1 MPETKQL
8 PKSKTSQSA
17 ARQWLALGVL
27 CLLIGISLAWEAIIE
42 RNAIYSQQRE
52 LLLNQTKVIDDNLQ
66 VQLRATD
73 SALNSIREDFLAV
86 KTQNLSTDRLNSH
99 MKAMTDAMI
108 GVRTIVALE
117 ADGRVVASNRNL
129 IIGMNFIGR
138 DYFQAPL
145 KGADPDVLYVTPPFK
160 TVLGVFAISVSKVVL
175 DKSGKFIGVVG
186 LTLSPDY
193 FSTLLKSVLYLPQ
206 MRASI
211 IHGEGTI
218 IVEEPNRADL
228 AGKNLAKPGTHFTE
242 HVESG
247 QDDSFF
253 ASTAWTTKD
262 KRMSA
267 WHTIRPNAIKTSAPL
282 LVTVNRNMSIIFID
296 WEREVIVFGGFFA
309 LLVMA
314 SALGL
319 AYLQNKQRAIDLI
332 KNSREEERR
341 LAEEDL
347 RKSRALYK
355 TITDTSPLA
364 IYMSTGIEQKAAYIN
379 ETFVKLFG
387 YTIEEVPSVAQWW
400 PLAYPDETYRKQ
412 VEEEWQRRAAH
423 AIETHSEI
431 EPIEAI
437 VTCKDGSLKNIS
449 WGFVSIGEQN
459 WAFGLDLT
467 ERRQAEAHL
476 IEAKEQA
483 EVANKAKSDFLAA
496 MSHELRT
503 PLNSIIG
510 FAEMMQFEI
519 KGPLSE
525 TYKDYTSL
533 ITRSGRLLLETINSV
548 LDIAKIEAGKFD
560 LYTEPTDVS
569 KIVDDVII
577 ILSVQALEKNI
588 VIHNELHN
596 MDRLTLDPL
605 RLKQVFLNIIGNSIK
620 FMEKG
625 TVTITNQCGAGDEGC
640 NITVTDT
647 GIGMSGEQIKIAL
660 QPFRQVHGSALA
672 RRYQGTG
679 LGLTYSQKIMDL
691 HGGMLTLTSE
701 PNVGTQ
707 VTLHFPSTARIG
719 GFGTVSQ
726 SEQLGTVLGS
736 SDLED

>member
-1 MPETKQL
+1 MRASEPHHP
-8 PKSKTSQSA
+8 PKSTKPQSA
-17 ARQWLALGVL
+17 ARQWWALGFL
-27 CLLIGISLAWEAIIE
+27 WLLIGIPLAWEAKIE
-42 RNAIYSQQRE
+42 RSAISAQHRA
-52 LLLNQTKVIDDNLQ
+52 LLLSQTKVIDENLQ

-73 SALNSIREDFLAV
+73 SALNSVRDDFLALQAQ
-86 KTQNLSTDRLNSH
+86 KITTERLNSH
-99 MKAMTDAMI
+99 MKAMTDAMV
-108 GVRTIVALE
+108 GVRTFTVLE
-117 ADGRVVASNRNL
+117 ADGRVVASNRAN
-129 IIGMNFIGR
+129 IIGLNFIGR

-145 KGADPDVLYVTPPFK
+145 KGANPDIVYVTPPFK
-160 TVLGVFAISVSKVVL
+160 TVLGVFAITVSKAVL
-175 DKSGKFIGVVG
+175 DETGKFIGVVSA
-186 LTLSPDY
+186 TLSPEY
-193 FSTLLKSVLYLPQ
+193 FSTLLNSVLYLPE

-218 IVEEPNRADL
+218 IIEEPNRADL

-242 HVESG
+242 HVASG
-247 QDDSFF
+247 HDDSFF
-253 ASTAWTTKD
+253 ASTAWTTRD
-262 KRMSA
+262 KQMSA
-267 WHTIRPNAIKTSAPL
+267 WRTIRPTQTNTSVPL
-282 LVTVNRNMSIIFID
+282 LVAVNRNMSIIFID
-296 WEREVIVFGGFFA
+296 WERNVFLFGGFYG
-309 LLVMA
+309 LLVAA

-319 AYLQNKQRAIDLI
+319 AFLQNRQHAIHLI
-332 KNSREEERR
+332 KAGREEERR
-341 LAEEDL
+341 QAEEDL

-355 TITDTSPLA
+355 TMTDTSPLA
-364 IYMSTGIEQKAAYIN
+364 IYMSTGIEQKGAYIN
-379 ETFVKLFG
+379 DTFVRLFG
-387 YTIEEVPSVAQWW
+387 YTLEDVPSAAQWW
-400 PLAYPDETYRKQ
+400 PLAYPDQAYRDQ
-412 VEEEWQRRAAH
+412 LIEEWQRRVAH

-431 EPIEAI
+431 EPMETI
-437 VTCKDGSLKNIS
+437 VTCKDGSHKNIS
-449 WGFVSIGEQN
+449 WGFVGVGEQN

-476 IEAKEQA
+476 IDAKEQA

-560 LYTEPTDVS
+560 LYKEPTDVG
-569 KIVDDVII
+569 KMVDDVIT
-577 ILSVQALEKNI
+577 ILSVQAQEKGI
-588 VIHNELHN
+588 VLRNELHG
-596 MDRLTLDPL
+596 MSRLTLDPL
-605 RLKQVFLNIIGNSIK
+605 RLKQVFLNVIGNSIK

-625 TVTITNQCGAGDEGC
+625 FVTITNNCEAGAQGC
-640 NITVTDT
+640 NIIITDT
-647 GIGMSGEQIKIAL
+647 GIGMSDEQIKIAL

-679 LGLTYSQKIMDL
+679 LGLTYSQKIMEL
-691 HGGMLTLTSE
+691 HGGSLTLASE

-707 VTLHFPSTARIG
+707 VTLHFPPTVRVD

-726 SEQLGTVLGS
+726 SAPQGTVLG
-736 SDLED
+736 

>member
-1 MPETKQL
+1 M
-8 PKSKTSQSA
+8 PKSTKPQST
-17 ARQWLALGVL
+17 ARQWLALGFL
-27 CLLIGISLAWEAIIE
+27 WLLIAIPLGWEAKIE
-42 RNAIYSQQRE
+42 RDAIYDQQRA
-52 LLLNQTKVIDDNLQ
+52 LLLNQTKIIDDNLQ
-66 VQLRATD
+66 VQLLATN
-73 SALNSIREDFLAV
+73 SALNAVRGDFLAV
-86 KTQNLSTDRLNSH
+86 KNQKIPTKLLNSH

-108 GVRTIVALE
+108 GVRTIVAQDV
-117 ADGRVVASNRNL
+117 DGTIVASNRENV
-129 IIGMNFIGR
+129 IGMNFIGR
-138 DYFQAPL
+138 AYFQAPF

-160 TVLGVFAISVSKVVL
+160 TVLGIFAITVSKAVIEET
-175 DKSGKFIGVVG
+175 GKFIGVVSA
-186 LTLSPDY
+186 TLSPDY
-193 FSTLLKSVLYLPQ
+193 FSTLLNSVLYLPE

-218 IVEEPNRADL
+218 IIEEPNRADL
-228 AGKNLAKPGTHFTE
+228 VGKNLAKPGTHFTE

-247 QDDSFF
+247 QDHSFF

-267 WHTIRPNAIKTSAPL
+267 WRTIQAAEVHTSVPL
-282 LVTVNRNMSIIFID
+282 LVTVNRNMSIVFID
-296 WEREVIVFGGFFA
+296 WERNVFLFGGFSA
-309 LLVMA
+309 LLMVA
-314 SALGL
+314 SALGM
-319 AYLQNKQRAIDLI
+319 AFLQNRQRAIQLI
-332 KNSREEERR
+332 KTGREEERSQ
-341 LAEEDL
+341 AEEDL

-364 IYMSTGIEQKAAYIN
+364 IYMSTGIDQKGAYIN
-379 ETFVKLFG
+379 ETFVRLFG
-387 YTIEEVPSVAQWW
+387 YTLEDVPSAAQWW
-400 PLAYPDETYRKQ
+400 PLAYPDKAYRERLEK
-412 VEEEWQRRAAH
+412 EWQLRVAH
-423 AIETHSEI
+423 AIDTLSKI
-431 EPIEAI
+431 EPMETI
-437 VTCKDGSLKNIS
+437 VTCKDGSHKNIS
-449 WGFVSIGEQN
+449 WGFISSGEQN

-467 ERRQAEAHL
+467 ERRQAETHL

-560 LYTEPTDVS
+560 LYKEPTDVS
-569 KIVDDVII
+569 KIVDDVIT
-577 ILSVQALEKNI
+577 ILSVQAQEKDI
-588 VIHNELHN
+588 AIRNELHG
-596 MDRLTLDPL
+596 MSRLTLDPL

-625 TVTITNQCGAGDEGC
+625 SVTITNNCEAGDQGC
-640 NITVTDT
+640 DITITDT
-647 GIGMSGEQIKIAL
+647 GIGMSDEQIKIAL
-660 QPFRQVHGSALA
+660 QPFRQVHGSVLA

-679 LGLTYSQKIMDL
+679 LGLTYSQKIMEL
-691 HGGMLTLTSE
+691 HGGKLTLASE

-707 VTLHFPSTARIG
+707 VTLHFPSTVRVG

-726 SEQLGTVLGS
+726 SDPQGTVLGS
-736 SDLED
+736 TE